1 MEAPELQEVADPL
14 VIVQEIS
21 APTVAVPHLAIAEVY
36 PRSSLAEFVN
46 AELVG
51 RGDHG
56 NEINL
61 LDSLQTRQIFCEMSI
76 AYLTRYRKP
85 A

>member
-1 MEAPELQEVADPL
+1 VEAPEFQEVADPL
-14 VIVQEIS
+14 GIIQEIG
-21 APTVAVPHLAIAEVY
+21 AATVAVPHLAIAEVH

-56 NEINL
+56 NEINI
-61 LDSLQTRQIFCEMSI
+61 LDSLQTG
-76 AYLTRYRKP
+76 RYSMK
-85 A
+85 